1 MSDAGQ
7 MSAGYAPGRWGL
19 RRTERRSDVVE
30 TDVPARIDRLPWSR
44 WHWLV
49 VFALGA
55 VWILDGLEVT
65 IVGAVAAQLQSAQ
78 TLALSASQLGL
89 AGSIYVAGAVSGALI
104 FGYLT
109 DRFGRRRLFMI
120 TLGLYLIA
128 TCSTAFSQNF
138 LEFAL
143 ARFFTG
149 AGIGGEYSA
158 INSAIDELIPARV
171 RGWVDLAI
179 NGSYWVGTA
188 IGAAASIVLLNPK
201 YFAID
206 TGWRIGFGIGATLAL
221 GVLLLR
227 QFLPESPR
235 WLMTHGKADEAE
247 RVVSDIEQKVDDS
260 TDEKL
265 PEPEGTI
272 EVRQTGTIGFGPILK
287 AVAGNYRRRS
297 VLGFSLMVSQAFLY
311 NAIFFTYALVL
322 SNFYSVSSDAI
333 GWYLLPFAAGNFLG
347 PLLLGRLFDVVG
359 RRIMISSSYII
370 SGLGLIVVG
379 WLFQQ
384 NTISATELTIGWSL
398 IFFFASA
405 GASAAYLTVSEI
417 FPMESRAMAIAFFY
431 AIATG
436 IGGIIGPALYGH
448 NIATGSRTTVFYGY
462 LLGAGLMIVGGLVE
476 VWLGVDAE
484 QRQLEDVAT
493 PLTADRPQTG
503 RPTSG

>member
-1 MSDAGQ
+1 M
-7 MSAGYAPGRWGL
+7 
-19 RRTERRSDVVE
+19 
-30 TDVPARIDRLPWSR
+30 DRLPWSR

-49 VFALGA
+49 VASLGA

-65 IVGAVAAQLQSAQ
+65 IVGAIAGQLELKD
-78 TLALSASQLGL
+78 TLALSPSQVGL
-89 AGSIYVAGAVSGALI
+89 AGSIYVAGAVLGALF

-109 DRFGRRRLFMI
+109 DRFGRKRLFMI
-120 TLGLYLIA
+120 TLALYLVA
-128 TCSTAFSQNF
+128 TTSTAFTQSF
-138 LEFAL
+138 WEFAA

-171 RGWVDLAI
+171 RGFTDLAI

-188 IGAAASIVLLNPK
+188 VGAAASVILLNPS
-201 YFAID
+201 YFAVD
-206 TGWRIGFGIGATLAL
+206 TGWRVGFGLGATLAV

-247 RVVSDIEQKVDDS
+247 EVVEDIEQDVAENVD
-260 TDEKL
+260 ERL
-265 PEPEGTI
+265 PEPDETI
-272 EVRQTGTIGFGPILK
+272 EVRQQRSVGFGPVVK
-287 AVAGNYRRRS
+287 AVFGEYRRRS
-297 VLGFSLMVSQAFLY
+297 ILGFMLMVTQAFLY

-322 SNFYSVSSDAI
+322 TNFYGISSDAI

-347 PLLLGRLFDVVG
+347 PLLLGRLFDTVG
-359 RRIMISSSYII
+359 RRVMITMSYVLAGV
-370 SGLGLIVVG
+370 GLVVVG
-379 WLFQQ
+379 ALFQQ
-384 NTISATELTIGWSL
+384 DAISATQLTIGWSA

-417 FPMESRAMAIAFFY
+417 FPMETRAMAIAFFY
-431 AIATG
+431 AVATG

-448 NIATGSRTTVFYGY
+448 NIASGNRTTVFLGY
-462 LLGAGLMIVGGLVE
+462 LLGAGLMILGGLTE

-484 QRQLEDVAT
+484 QETLEDIAE
-493 PLTADRPQTG
+493 PITAE
-503 RPTSG
+503 

>member
-1 MSDAGQ
+1 MSTTGLW
-7 MSAGYAPGRWGL
+7 GYRG
-19 RRTERRSDVVE
+19 DNVVE
-30 TDVPARIDRLPWSR
+30 TDIPARMDRLPWSR

-49 VFALGA
+49 VASLGA

-65 IVGAVAAQLQSAQ
+65 IVGAIAGQLELKD
-78 TLALSASQLGL
+78 TLALSPSQIGL
-89 AGSIYVAGAVSGALI
+89 AGSIYVAGAVLGALF

-109 DRFGRRRLFMI
+109 DRFGRKRLFMI
-120 TLGLYLIA
+120 TLALYLVA
-128 TCSTAFSQNF
+128 TTSTAFTHSF
-138 LEFAL
+138 WEFAA

-171 RGWVDLAI
+171 RGFTDLAI

-188 IGAAASIVLLNPK
+188 VGAAASVVLLNPS
-201 YFAID
+201 YFAVD
-206 TGWRIGFGIGATLAL
+206 TGWRVGFGLGATLAV

-235 WLMTHGKADEAE
+235 WLMTHGKVDEAE
-247 RVVSDIEQKVDDS
+247 EVVEDIEQDVEENVD
-260 TDEKL
+260 ERL
-265 PEPEGTI
+265 PEPDETI
-272 EVRQTGTIGFGPILK
+272 EIRQQRSVGFGPVVK
-287 AVAGNYRRRS
+287 AVFGEYRRRS
-297 VLGFSLMVSQAFLY
+297 ILGFMLMVTQAFLY

-322 SNFYSVSSDAI
+322 TNFYGISSDAI

-359 RRIMISSSYII
+359 RRVMITMSYVVAGI
-370 SGLGLIVVG
+370 GLVVVG
-379 WLFQQ
+379 ALFQQ
-384 NTISATELTIGWSL
+384 DAISATQLTIGWSA

-417 FPMESRAMAIAFFY
+417 FPMETRAMAIAFFY
-431 AIATG
+431 AVATG

-448 NIATGSRTTVFYGY
+448 NIASGNRTTVFLGY
-462 LLGAGLMIVGGLVE
+462 LLGAGLMILGGLTE

-484 QRQLEDVAT
+484 QRGLEDIAE
-493 PLTADRPQTG
+493 PLTAD
-503 RPTSG
+503 S

>member
-1 MSDAGQ
+1 MSTTGLW
-7 MSAGYAPGRWGL
+7 GYRG
-19 RRTERRSDVVE
+19 ENVVE
-30 TDVPARIDRLPWSR
+30 TDIPARMDRLPWSR

-49 VFALGA
+49 VASLGA

-65 IVGAVAAQLQSAQ
+65 IVGAIAGQLELKD
-78 TLALSASQLGL
+78 TLALSPSQVGL
-89 AGSIYVAGAVSGALI
+89 AGSIYVAGAVLGALF

-109 DRFGRRRLFMI
+109 DRFGRKRLFMI
-120 TLGLYLIA
+120 TLALYLVA
-128 TCSTAFSQNF
+128 TTSTAFTQSF
-138 LEFAL
+138 SEFAA

-171 RGWVDLAI
+171 RGFTDLAI

-188 IGAAASIVLLNPK
+188 VGAAASVILLNPS
-201 YFAID
+201 YFAVD
-206 TGWRIGFGIGATLAL
+206 TGWRVGFGLGATLAV

-247 RVVSDIEQKVDDS
+247 EVVEDIEQDVAENVD
-260 TDEKL
+260 ERL
-265 PEPEGTI
+265 PEPDETI
-272 EVRQTGTIGFGPILK
+272 EVRQQRSVGFGPVVK
-287 AVAGNYRRRS
+287 AVFGEYRRRS
-297 VLGFSLMVSQAFLY
+297 ILGFMLMVTQAFLY

-322 SNFYSVSSDAI
+322 TNFYGISSDAI

-347 PLLLGRLFDVVG
+347 PLLLGRLFDTVG
-359 RRIMISSSYII
+359 RRVMITMSYVLAGV
-370 SGLGLIVVG
+370 GLVVVG
-379 WLFQQ
+379 ALFQQ
-384 NTISATELTIGWSL
+384 DAISATQLTIGWSA

-417 FPMESRAMAIAFFY
+417 FPMETRAMAIAFFY
-431 AIATG
+431 AVATG

-448 NIATGSRTTVFYGY
+448 NIASGNRTTVFLGY
-462 LLGAGLMIVGGLVE
+462 LLGAGLMILGGLTE

-484 QRQLEDVAT
+484 RRGLEDVAQ
-493 PLTADRPQTG
+493 PLTAD
-503 RPTSG
+503 S

>member
-1 MSDAGQ
+1 
-7 MSAGYAPGRWGL
+7 MSASGLWGPRL
-19 RRTERRSDVVE
+19 AAGGDVVE
-30 TDVPARIDRLPWSR
+30 TDVPARLDRLPWSR

-65 IVGAVAAQLQSAQ
+65 IVGAISGQLEKTQ
-78 TLALSASQLGL
+78 TLALTPSQLGL
-89 AGSIYVAGAVSGALI
+89 AGSIYVAGAVLGALV

-109 DRFGRRRLFMI
+109 DRFGRKRLFMI

-128 TCSTAFSQNF
+128 TTSTAFTNSF
-138 LEFAL
+138 ETFAI

-179 NGSYWVGTA
+179 NGSYWIGTA
-188 IGAAASIVLLNPK
+188 VGAAASVVLLNPK

-206 TGWRIGFGIGATLAL
+206 TGWRIGFGIGACLAV

-235 WLMTHGKADEAE
+235 WLMTHGQADTAE
-247 RVVSDIEQKVDDS
+247 EVVSDIEERVERD
-260 TDEKL
+260 TDEPL
-265 PEPEGTI
+265 PEPQGTI
-272 EVRQTGTIGFGPILK
+272 EVRQTERIGFGPVLA
-287 AVAGNYRRRS
+287 AVVGDYKRRS
-297 VLGFSLMVSQAFLY
+297 VLGFALMVSQAFLY

-322 SNFYSVSSDAI
+322 TNFYHVSSDSV

-347 PLLLGRLFDVVG
+347 PVLLGHLFDRIG
-359 RRIMISSSYII
+359 RRFMISFTYII
-370 SGLGLIVVG
+370 SGCGLVFVG

-384 NTISATELTIGWSL
+384 NSISANELTLGWSV

-405 GASAAYLTVSEI
+405 GASSAYLTVSEI
-417 FPMESRAMAIAFFY
+417 FPMETRAMAIAFFY

-436 IGGIIGPALYGH
+436 VGGIIGPALYGH
-448 NIATGSRTTVFYGY
+448 NIATGNRTTVFLGY
-462 LLGAGLMIVGGLVE
+462 LLGAALMIAAGVIE

-484 QRQLEDVAT
+484 KRQLEDVAT
-493 PLTADRPQTG
+493 PLTASD
-503 RPTSG
+503 